1 MSATKHIVLVGL
13 PGSGKSVVGR
23 LVAETLGARFVDV
36 DAMIEQEE
44 GVSISQIFADKS
56 EAEFRPLERAAV
68 SRVLAEEPCVV
79 APGGGWAAQEG
90 NLDAGAA
97 RALTVYL
104 QVSPSAALARTAGT
118 THRPLLGDE
127 VHESRL
133 GELLKEREPWYSRC
147 EATVQ
152 TDGRTAE
159 VVASEVVTLAR
170 NEGGW

>member
-1 MSATKHIVLVGL
+1 MSATRPIVLVGL

-44 GVSISQIFADKS
+44 GAPISQIFADKG
-56 EAEFRPLERAAV
+56 EAEFRVLERAAV
-68 SRVLAEEPCVV
+68 SRLLVEEPCVV
-79 APGGGWAAQEG
+79 APGGGWAVQEG
-90 NLDAGAA
+90 NLTAATAG
-97 RALTVYL
+97 ALTVYL
-104 QVSPSAALARTAGT
+104 QVSPGAATARIAGT
-118 THRPLLGDE
+118 THRPLLGGE
-127 VHESRL
+127 VRESSL

-147 EATVQ
+147 EAAVQ

-170 NEGGW
+170 NQGGW

>member
-1 MSATKHIVLVGL
+1 M
-13 PGSGKSVVGR
+13 GR

-44 GVSISQIFADKS
+44 GVSISRIFADRS
-56 EAEFRPLERAAV
+56 EAEFRALERAAV
-68 SRVLAEEPCVV
+68 SRVLAGEACVV
-79 APGGGWAAQEG
+79 APGGGWAAQEE
-90 NLDAGAA
+90 NSTAGADG
-97 RALTVYL
+97 ALTVYL
-104 QVSPSAALARTAGT
+104 QVSPGAALARTAGS

-147 EATVQ
+147 EAAVQ

-170 NEGGW
+170 NQGGW